1 MVTVCRGGS
10 IHARGSDR
18 AIGVGRRGT
27 LLTGIAGLL
36 ILVGIEVRL
45 WSKGRHQVP
54 FLQVSTGTLWL
65 IVWAFV
71 DGTRLVLD
79 QPTVPFSGW
88 TAAVV
93 LAGVGQLL
101 AGSLAYLIPVLI
113 GAPLASDVNRMTHR
127 PLIPLSRP
135 T

>member
-1 MVTVCRGGS
+1 MLAGLIAPSELVGG
-10 IHARGSDR
+10 
-18 AIGVGRRGT
+18 GT

-79 QPTVPFSGW
+79 QPAVPFSGW